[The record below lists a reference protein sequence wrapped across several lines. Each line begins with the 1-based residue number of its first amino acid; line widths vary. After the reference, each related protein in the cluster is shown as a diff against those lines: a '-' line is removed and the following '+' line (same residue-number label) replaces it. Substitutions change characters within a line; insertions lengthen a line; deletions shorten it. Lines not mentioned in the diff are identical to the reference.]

1 VESGLRAARLLL
13 LFLSLLVL
21 TALTLVTFVS
31 LFSLELV
38 TLAGFLPLTLVAVG
52 PLLFRFR
59 FQSSLPFHC
68 SLTQLNR

>member
-1 VESGLRAARLLL
+1 
-13 LFLSLLVL
+13 
-21 TALTLVTFVS
+21 
-31 LFSLELV
+31 V

-59 FQSSLPFHC
+59 FQNSLPFHC